1 MESTEIEDGHLV
13 VGLEDLPEPYPLDL
27 SALKDQNDF
36 GEAAFELL
44 KETSTLLFYLAYRAP
59 DRPLERNEAI
69 RRGLI
74 KRLNLLGKSLL
85 SDICNNSGYQQL
97 QICRQVVEA
106 ASNYLYLAENDSGSR
121 HDAYV
126 LDSLASEKANL
137 ALIDE
142 QVEARG
148 GEVLPIE
155 ERMRRSMERTASVAG
170 VDLDAVP
177 GREKSGWPSALER
190 LQALSPTAYPSYR
203 SGSLAV
209 HSGWT
214 VLLLQDIVDV
224 PGGFSLDPVV
234 SPSLQPMTAAAT
246 VIAET
251 SAHYVDAEG
260 DDVERAFFAER
271 LEDVIARVRDLDA
284 AHEDYMQSLEEEPGA
299 DGESEEEATGPPA
312 A

>member
-1 MESTEIEDGHLV
+1 MASKEDGEGHIA

-27 SALKDQNDF
+27 ASLKDQNDY

-44 KETSTLLFYLAYRAP
+44 KETSMLLFYLGHRATGQ
-59 DRPLERNEAI
+59 PLERNEAI

-106 ASNYLYLAENDSGSR
+106 ASNYFYLAEDEDGSR

-155 ERMRRSMERTASVAG
+155 ERMRRSMQRMADVAG
-170 VDLDAVP
+170 VELDSVP
-177 GREKSGWPSALER
+177 GRGKSGWPSAVER
-190 LQALSPTAYPSYR
+190 LAALSPTAYPSYR
-203 SGSLAV
+203 SGSLTL

-214 VLLLQDIVDV
+214 ALLLQDIVDV
-224 PGGFSLDPVV
+224 RR
-234 SPSLQPMTAAAT
+234 A
-246 VIAET
+246 
-251 SAHYVDAEG
+251 VDAADDCGG
-260 DDVERAFFAER
+260 DGDRRDVCAIRRCRGRRARASILR
-271 LEDVIARVRDLDA
+271 RAPRRRDRQGEKPRRGPRGI
-284 AHEDYMQSLEEEPGA
+284 HA
-299 DGESEEEATGPPA
+299 DL
-312 A
+312 